1 MEQWVHPIPTPPVL
15 HHSTTPL
22 PILMRPDMHKVVVE
36 RPRSKSWCVPQF
48 PRPKRPFD
56 DLPKH
61 QSMTAVHK
69 HHKSFTDV
77 LGPLKR
83 WLRRQI
89 GRPWNDAYSEAC
101 AVIKPD
107 SVVRAHIKTHLL
119 EMVVRHTFLKDGELW
134 CRDGQWSQAE
144 VPISQVTGRWRIAY
158 VDPETGILR
167 AMPKFKRKKPMAS
180 APIDSIRLSE
190 ETELRRING
199 LWFRIQTRKLSPG
212 EPGYDLLTRRV
223 RTERTWPG
231 RNYRPPIICVAKR
244 QLSTK
249 ELRRHGLANDASGDG
264 GLSSSRESEAR
275 KTAIV
280 RAGRPVSLQHPTN
293 HCHAYSILPP
303 LRRRRVVRNHQ
314 QAPQGIP
321 VGNPRRQRRPCRPR
335 RQAADR
341 EVGPKRSVPLRFQ
354 PQLSSSAVCA
364 PGGMTAAV
372 DTTFFR
378 E

>member
-1 MEQWVHPIPTPPVL
+1 
-15 HHSTTPL
+15 
-22 PILMRPDMHKVVVE
+22 MRPDMHKVVVE
-36 RPRSKSWCVPQF
+36 RPRAKSWCVPQF

-61 QSMTAVHK
+61 QSMKAAHK
-69 HHKSFTDV
+69 VHKSFTDV

-83 WLRRQI
+83 WLRGQI

-134 CRDGQWSQAE
+134 CRDGHWSVME
-144 VPISQVTGRWRIAY
+144 VPISKVTGRWRIAY
-158 VDPETGILR
+158 VDPDTGILR
-167 AMPKFKRKKPMAS
+167 AMPLFKRKQPPAS
-180 APIDSIRLSE
+180 PLLDSIRLSE
-190 ETELRRING
+190 ETELKRISG

-249 ELRRHGLANDASGDG
+249 ELRRYGLTNDAACDG
-264 GLSSSRESEAR
+264 GLPRFRESESP

-280 RAGRPVSLQHPTN
+280 RADCPVSRNLQPTIAMPTPTI
-293 HCHAYSILPP
+293 HRHEDAAPFEITSK
-303 LRRRRVVRNHQ
+303 RRKGFPSETRVGKGVRVVHGNKLLIEKLGRNDPCPCGSSRSF
-314 QAPQGIP
+314 QAVLPAL
-321 VGNPRRQRRPCRPR
+321 R
-335 RQAADR
+335 AA
-341 EVGPKRSVPLRFQ
+341 
-354 PQLSSSAVCA
+354 
-364 PGGMTAAV
+364 
-372 DTTFFR
+372 
-378 E
+378 